1 MENNVLL
8 KLSDI
13 TKEFPGVLAL
23 NNVQLDIRKGE
34 VLALVGENGA
44 GKSTLIK
51 ILTGALSGWSGEIL
65 WKDEPLNVSQ
75 PWEAQ
80 QAGISTIYQE
90 LTLCPALSVAENVFL
105 GREPRFSNGL
115 IDWKKMNR
123 MTQEVL
129 AQLKVNVSPAA
140 QVSSLTVA
148 TQQLIEI
155 ARALTMNAE
164 LIIMD
169 EPTSSLSEHEVNTL
183 MEIVKD
189 LRSKGVSVLYI
200 SHKFEEIFEVS
211 DRISVLRDGEYI
223 GTKDTKDADLDEI
236 LSMMVGRTV
245 NMRFK
250 ERTNEIGETVFSV
263 KNLTAKGAFEDISF
277 ELRRG
282 EILGVSGL
290 VGAGRTEVARA
301 IFGIDRVDSGE
312 MMVEGKKCRIPR
324 SPKEALKLGIG
335 LLPEDRKEQG
345 LILMMSI
352 QSNVTMPSLA
362 GNKHNFVIKA
372 KQEAGLVDGYVDK
385 LLIKTPSIKQLAQ
398 NLSGGNQQKVV
409 IAKWLASSA
418 KILIF
423 DEPTRGIDVGAK
435 AEIYELMNELVS
447 QGYSIIMISSE
458 LPEVMGMS
466 DRIMVMHEGKITGI
480 LDKKEATPEI
490 VMGYA
495 TGTHN

>member
-13 TKEFPGVLAL
+13 TNEFPGVLAL

-155 ARALTMNAE
+155 ARALTMNA
-164 LIIMD
+164 
-169 EPTSSLSEHEVNTL
+169 
-183 MEIVKD
+183 
-189 LRSKGVSVLYI
+189 
-200 SHKFEEIFEVS
+200 
-211 DRISVLRDGEYI
+211 
-223 GTKDTKDADLDEI
+223 
-236 LSMMVGRTV
+236 
-245 NMRFK
+245 
-250 ERTNEIGETVFSV
+250 
-263 KNLTAKGAFEDISF
+263 
-277 ELRRG
+277 
-282 EILGVSGL
+282 
-290 VGAGRTEVARA
+290 
-301 IFGIDRVDSGE
+301 
-312 MMVEGKKCRIPR
+312 
-324 SPKEALKLGIG
+324 
-335 LLPEDRKEQG
+335 
-345 LILMMSI
+345 
-352 QSNVTMPSLA
+352 
-362 GNKHNFVIKA
+362 
-372 KQEAGLVDGYVDK
+372 
-385 LLIKTPSIKQLAQ
+385 
-398 NLSGGNQQKVV
+398 
-409 IAKWLASSA
+409 
-418 KILIF
+418 
-423 DEPTRGIDVGAK
+423 
-435 AEIYELMNELVS
+435 
-447 QGYSIIMISSE
+447 
-458 LPEVMGMS
+458 
-466 DRIMVMHEGKITGI
+466 
-480 LDKKEATPEI
+480 
-490 VMGYA
+490 
-495 TGTHN
+495 